1 MLLQNNPPATTCP
14 TMHPTFLQQ
23 STLPSQYLTTN
34 NSQQQQ
40 PNSVYP
46 SRPPIYNGPSLIS
59 PSSLQWLQTN
69 GGRIMP
75 DSRLLPTTTA
85 TSSHTSLMIQ
95 QQEQNQT
102 IQFDENLS
110 YINNNYMKK
119 EQIFR
124 PTMITTGINPSSTVT
139 NRGGPLL
146 TKNDLYSLQE
156 STTVV
161 PTLVSS
167 QNGLTG
173 PVQTSS
179 TIPPSSATAYVTS
192 TNTSPHQP
200 TLSSQYHHH
209 YQYATIAAQPQTRTT
224 TTTNGTTNGLIHQSD
239 SALTAHPQYHHQ
251 LILQQQQPLI
261 PSSTSNSSSSSSSP
275 SHQQNVNHL
284 SSNPYLNGSSE
295 SQSQTLM
302 NSNHKNSQSPDQNDT
317 AQSNSSSTSS
327 SINNKSP
334 QNNHSSS
341 VTPPNTSTSSLS
353 ATSSSGTAANSSN
366 TQKRL
371 HVSNI
376 PFRFRDEDLKAMF
389 GQFGD
394 IVDVEIIFNERGSK
408 GFGFVTFALCEEA
421 DLAREKLHGAVVEG
435 RKIETVVPTLVS
447 SQNGLTGPVQTSST
461 IPPSSATAYVT
472 STNTSPHQP
481 TLSSQYHHHYQYAT
495 IAAQPQTR
503 TTTTTNGTTNGLIH
517 QSDSALTAHPQ
528 YHHQLILQQQQPLI
542 PSSTS
547 NSSSSSSSPSH
558 QQNVNHLSSNP
569 YLNGSSESQSQTL
582 MNSNHKNS
590 QSPDQ
595 NDTAQS
601 NSSSTSSSIN
611 NKSPQNNHSSSVTP
625 PNTSTSSLSATSS
638 SGTAAN
644 SSNTQKRLH
653 VSNIPFRFRDEDLK
667 AMFGQFGD
675 IVDVEIIFNERGSK
689 GFGFVTFALC
699 EEADLA
705 REKLHGAVVEGR
717 KIEVNMAT
725 ARSQSKPKQVVPN
738 PFGMMM
744 SATRQRPTLIPATQ
758 AGLRSNFATSVALP
772 GGYTIYSDQLA
783 ALGGMTAYPLTAQ
796 TGGIRYITTAP
807 PGVGQPG
814 GTYTIGVLPMG
825 NGTGQPTGY
834 IINSQPAQMA
844 TTQQLGHAYPE
855 TAYITT
861 APGTIGPIP
870 SMNNTVH
877 RYRPY

>member
-156 STTVV
+156 ST
-161 PTLVSS
+161 
-167 QNGLTG
+167 
-173 PVQTSS
+173 
-179 TIPPSSATAYVTS
+179 
-192 TNTSPHQP
+192 
-200 TLSSQYHHH
+200 
-209 YQYATIAAQPQTRTT
+209 
-224 TTTNGTTNGLIHQSD
+224 
-239 SALTAHPQYHHQ
+239 
-251 LILQQQQPLI
+251 
-261 PSSTSNSSSSSSSP
+261 
-275 SHQQNVNHL
+275 
-284 SSNPYLNGSSE
+284 
-295 SQSQTLM
+295 
-302 NSNHKNSQSPDQNDT
+302 
-317 AQSNSSSTSS
+317 
-327 SINNKSP
+327 
-334 QNNHSSS
+334 
-341 VTPPNTSTSSLS
+341 
-353 ATSSSGTAANSSN
+353 
-366 TQKRL
+366 
-371 HVSNI
+371 
-376 PFRFRDEDLKAMF
+376 
-389 GQFGD
+389 
-394 IVDVEIIFNERGSK
+394 
-408 GFGFVTFALCEEA
+408 
-421 DLAREKLHGAVVEG
+421 
-435 RKIETVVPTLVS
+435 TVVPTLVS